1 MDFLMRYLIVLFV
14 IFATK
19 LNAQVII
26 FEGITESRPSL
37 NECMYALERGN
48 LLRDQD
54 ENKRTVI
61 AYDGKVFFIR
71 VGIKG
76 MSCGYFK
83 PTREK
88 K

>member
-1 MDFLMRYLIVLFV
+1 MRSLIVLFV
-14 IFATK
+14 IFATT
-19 LNAQVII
+19 LNAQAIL

-48 LLRDQD
+48 LLREEDD
-54 ENKRTVI
+54 NEMTVI

-76 MSCGYFK
+76 MYCAYFK
-83 PTREK
+83 PTRERK
-88 K
+88 